1 MEIGEAY
8 YLRPENH
15 FWSPGAGRTEAVFV
29 CSLCEKPYD
38 IYKTMDDLV
47 KKG

>member
-1 MEIGEAY
+1 MKHIT
-8 YLRPENH
+8 LRPENH
-15 FWSPGAGRTEAVFV
+15 FWSPGASRTEAVFV

-38 IYKTMDDLV
+38 IDIKGMDDLV